1 MLDLRGQQAAIVL
14 EQALKTFNLKV
25 APLLPALENC
35 L

>member
-14 EQALKTFNLKV
+14 DQAPKTFNPKV
-25 APLLPALENC
+25 DPLLPALENC